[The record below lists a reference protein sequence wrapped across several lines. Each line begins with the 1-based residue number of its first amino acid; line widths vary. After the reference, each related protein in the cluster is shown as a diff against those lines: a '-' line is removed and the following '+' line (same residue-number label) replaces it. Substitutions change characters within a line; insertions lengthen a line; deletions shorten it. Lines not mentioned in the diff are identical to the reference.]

1 MLLHDL
7 MFDMQDARME
17 FNIDGAKV
25 WDLTRNPTPKTVQ
38 KNVGFNP
45 TSIGVGFNP
54 TPKTVGKNNEI
65 ESAACHVPIILP

>member
-1 MLLHDL
+1 MD
-7 MFDMQDARME
+7 RMKTE
-17 FNIDGAKV
+17 GSV
-25 WDLTRNPTPKTVQ
+25 HPTPKTVQ

-54 TPKTVGKNNEI
+54 TPKTVGKKNEI